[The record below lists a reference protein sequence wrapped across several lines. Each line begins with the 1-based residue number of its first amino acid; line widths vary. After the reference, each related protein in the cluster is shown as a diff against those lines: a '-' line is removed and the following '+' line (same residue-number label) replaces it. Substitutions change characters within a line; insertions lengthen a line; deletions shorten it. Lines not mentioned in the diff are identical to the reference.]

1 MREVIPLVKEQRDVI
16 NHMRKVYQ
24 NIFSSNDPS
33 RFKVRVTK
41 ASTYS
46 HQLRVDLEVVDYIN
60 DTLLPD
66 ISKIFD

>member
-1 MREVIPLVKEQRDVI
+1 MHNKITSDPVKIREVLPLMKEQLDVI

-24 NIFSSNDPS
+24 NVENSNDVA

-46 HQLRVDLEVVDYIN
+46 H
-60 DTLLPD
+60 
-66 ISKIFD
+66 